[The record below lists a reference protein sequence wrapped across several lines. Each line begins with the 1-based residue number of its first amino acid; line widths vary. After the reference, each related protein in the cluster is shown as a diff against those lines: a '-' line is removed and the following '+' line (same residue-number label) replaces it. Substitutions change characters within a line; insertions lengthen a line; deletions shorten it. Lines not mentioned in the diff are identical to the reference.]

1 MEKFR
6 GFNEK
11 GIMHLVIP
19 VASRPPPFA
28 GTRGMPAPS
37 PCHPLHCR
45 YLNDPEACA
54 AFLARSVITHPRL
67 PLALPYPPCRYLNDP
82 EACAAF
88 LARSVD
94 SLPVDHEAGGE
105 LKVWMWDM
113 KCGSGMAVQN

>member
-6 GFNEK
+6 GIN
-11 GIMHLVIP
+11 GD
-19 VASRPPPFA
+19 
-28 GTRGMPAPS
+28 
-37 PCHPLHCR
+37 
-45 YLNDPEACA
+45 N
-54 AFLARSVITHPRL
+54 AFSYTGS
-67 PLALPYPPCRYLNDP
+67 YPPCRYLNDP

>member
-6 GFNEK
+6 GINGDNAFSYT
-11 GIMHLVIP
+11 G
-19 VASRPPPFA
+19 SFPPPFFA

-37 PCHPLHCR
+37 PCHPPH
-45 YLNDPEACA
+45 
-54 AFLARSVITHPRL
+54 
-67 PLALPYPPCRYLNDP
+67 CRYLNDP